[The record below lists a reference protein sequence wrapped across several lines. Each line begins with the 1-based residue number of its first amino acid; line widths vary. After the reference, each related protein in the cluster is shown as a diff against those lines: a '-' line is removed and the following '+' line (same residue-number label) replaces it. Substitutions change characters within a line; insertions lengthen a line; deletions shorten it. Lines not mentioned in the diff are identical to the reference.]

1 MAHLLPHFLYA
12 PGPRTS
18 DIVECVKHFRAGRWQ
33 RLWNEGLKN
42 AGKLRDK
49 RARLTSRPQKRSDR
63 AKDTYA
69 QKCANK
75 GNLRKAKNILTDDM
89 TLAHGDETV
98 AALRDLHH
106 PGPPDFNRQ
115 HWLSFEET
123 KARWDTPEGQ
133 EIIEQ
138 HFSLKALRAY
148 FQGRPAMGAPDI
160 DGCVDQLVLMN
171 DYELIKNVWSDCL
184 L

>member
-1 MAHLLPHFLYA
+1 MSESLCSDTGMAHLLPHFLYA

-98 AALRDLHH
+98 DALTNVLDERAGH
-106 PGPPDFNRQ
+106 GTSQ
-115 HWLSFEET
+115 
-123 KARWDTPEGQ
+123 TPHKRVG
-133 EIIEQ
+133 
-138 HFSLKALRAY
+138 RA
-148 FQGRPAMGAPDI
+148 
-160 DGCVDQLVLMN
+160 C
-171 DYELIKNVWSDCL
+171 
-184 L
+184 

>member
-1 MAHLLPHFLYA
+1 MSESLCSDTGMAHLLPHFLYA

-75 GNLRKAKNILTDDM
+75 GNLHKHLTNVVSVCSHSVSVCSHSERRYLRLLTSVLVGPTISGRACWWSWTWRRANNIRST
-89 TLAHGDETV
+89 TT
-98 AALRDLHH
+98 
-106 PGPPDFNRQ
+106 
-115 HWLSFEET
+115 
-123 KARWDTPEGQ
+123 
-133 EIIEQ
+133 
-138 HFSLKALRAY
+138 
-148 FQGRPAMGAPDI
+148 
-160 DGCVDQLVLMN
+160 
-171 DYELIKNVWSDCL
+171 
-184 L
+184 